1 MQRGFLCLSQLGE
14 GNRLRVELLA
24 GWEAGDGAVGIPPVG
39 IKCAV
44 AFSNPSA
51 WHCLSSAQHFKGYK
65 RGKNSIFQA
74 DLFWFY
80 I

>member
-1 MQRGFLCLSQLGE
+1 MSQLGE
-14 GNRLRVELLA
+14 GNRPRVELLT
-24 GWEAGDGAVGIPPVG
+24 GWEVGDGAVGIPPEG
-39 IKCAV
+39 IKSAV
-44 AFSNPSA
+44 AFTNPSA
-51 WHCLSSAQHFKGYK
+51 WHCLSSAKHFKGYK